1 MSTRTPA
8 RRRRLPSPC
17 GIAIAVALVA
27 APATAG
33 DLPPPVVAAFT
44 RGVQPLL
51 LNRCAAGACHGG
63 PEAAPRFR
71 RPPGD
76 SAPDGGTTHANLREF
91 LAAVGPDLDPR
102 RLVSLLAV
110 RHPANDTPRR
120 LTAAPLSARERIT
133 IETWLAA
140 VRDAERPHR
149 VDPAVVPVNAELPA
163 PPPPPPNRF
172 RALLDAA
179 ANPPALPP
187 PEQPKGVVFKNDD
200 PPAE

>member
-1 MSTRTPA
+1 M
-8 RRRRLPSPC
+8 
-17 GIAIAVALVA
+17 AIAVALVV
-27 APATAG
+27 APAAAG

-63 PEAAPRFR
+63 PEASPRFL

-91 LAAVGPDLDPR
+91 LAAVGPDRDPR

-110 RHPANDTPRR
+110 RHPAAAGPSR

-163 PPPPPPNRF
+163 SAVPPPNRF

-187 PEQPKGVVFKNDD
+187 PEQPKGVIFKPDD

>member
-1 MSTRTPA
+1 
-8 RRRRLPSPC
+8 
-17 GIAIAVALVA
+17 
-27 APATAG
+27 
-33 DLPPPVVAAFT
+33 
-44 RGVQPLL
+44 
-51 LNRCAAGACHGG
+51 
-63 PEAAPRFR
+63 
-71 RPPGD
+71 
-76 SAPDGGTTHANLREF
+76 
-91 LAAVGPDLDPR
+91 VGPDLDPR

-163 PPPPPPNRF
+163 PAPPPPNRF